1 MPRMAA
7 SNYNSQPG
15 RVHVL
20 TGKAKREFGE
30 ALLREHTAAGAS
42 TFSPFPD
49 PMPPDCAARVGEFGQ
64 RYYAALGI
72 DRTDKAARYRQT
84 GRNFVSS
91 TRPLGAHEA

>member
-1 MPRMAA
+1 
-7 SNYNSQPG
+7 
-15 RVHVL
+15 
-20 TGKAKREFGE
+20 
-30 ALLREHTAAGAS
+30 
-42 TFSPFPD
+42 
-49 PMPPDCAARVGEFGQ
+49 MPPDCAARVGEFGQ